1 MISKCKIIILCL
13 GLISPSWSADY
24 KGKIAFIDLTM
35 DSASA
40 EQYGELFTTMS
51 FQLQETAQM
60 RVIDPQEVLEV
71 VSQYVDLE
79 DPERELP
86 ERDIIIGIGQEL
98 GADYVMYGGTK
109 AGEYGSILTGKILS
123 VKSEGTVSTIEINI
137 LDVVNALAAES
148 NIASWAIIGADPPV
162 DLMRN
167 RRNLF
172 PKHPDNIKEEKTP
185 MGALW
190 RSTVAPGWGQF
201 YSNKK
206 AMGFAFP
213 SIEGLLFGLLLI
225 NFSQYTLAVD
235 NMKKTAKLYDTE
247 TDPDEV
253 LKLRSE
259 TIGYF
264 NAHERHNKAMIN
276 TGYMIG
282 TVWAINAVHAYIAGP
297 RPQNYIHGPE
307 PFPR

>member
-1 MISKCKIIILCL
+1 
-13 GLISPSWSADY
+13 
-24 KGKIAFIDLTM
+24 
-35 DSASA
+35 
-40 EQYGELFTTMS
+40 
-51 FQLQETAQM
+51 M

-109 AGEYGSILTGKILS
+109 VGEYGSILTGKILS

-148 NIASWAIIGADPPV
+148 NIASWAIIGADPPIE
-162 DLMRN
+162 LMRN

-172 PKHPDNIKEEKTP
+172 PKHPSNIKEEKTP
-185 MGALW
+185 LGALW

-206 AMGFAFP
+206 AMGVAFP
-213 SIEGLLFGLLLI
+213 SIEGLLFGLLLT

-235 NMKKTAKLYDTE
+235 NLKKTAKLYDAE

-264 NAHERHNKAMIN
+264 NAHERYNKAMIN

>member
-13 GLISPSWSADY
+13 GLISLSWSADY

>member
-1 MISKCKIIILCL
+1 MIFKCKIIILCL
-13 GLISPSWSADY
+13 GLISLSWSADY

-40 EQYGELFTTMS
+40 ERYGELFTTMS
-51 FQLQETAQM
+51 FQLQETTQM
-60 RVIDPQEVLEV
+60 QVIDPQEVLEV

-109 AGEYGSILTGKILS
+109 VGEYGSILTGKILS

-148 NIASWAIIGADPPV
+148 NIASWAIIGADPPIE
-162 DLMRN
+162 LMRN

-172 PKHPDNIKEEKTP
+172 PKHPSNIKEEKTP
-185 MGALW
+185 LGALW

-213 SIEGLLFGLLLI
+213 SIEGLLFGLLLT

-235 NMKKTAKLYDTE
+235 NL
-247 TDPDEV
+247 
-253 LKLRSE
+253 
-259 TIGYF
+259 
-264 NAHERHNKAMIN
+264 
-276 TGYMIG
+276 
-282 TVWAINAVHAYIAGP
+282 
-297 RPQNYIHGPE
+297 
-307 PFPR
+307 

>member
-1 MISKCKIIILCL
+1 
-13 GLISPSWSADY
+13 
-24 KGKIAFIDLTM
+24 
-35 DSASA
+35 
-40 EQYGELFTTMS
+40 
-51 FQLQETAQM
+51 
-60 RVIDPQEVLEV
+60 
-71 VSQYVDLE
+71 
-79 DPERELP
+79 
-86 ERDIIIGIGQEL
+86 
-98 GADYVMYGGTK
+98 
-109 AGEYGSILTGKILS
+109 
-123 VKSEGTVSTIEINI
+123 
-137 LDVVNALAAES
+137 VVNALAAES
-148 NIASWAIIGADPPV
+148 NIASWAIIGADPPIE
-162 DLMRN
+162 LMRN

-172 PKHPDNIKEEKTP
+172 PKHPSNIKEEKTP
-185 MGALW
+185 LGALW

-213 SIEGLLFGLLLI
+213 SIEGLLFGLLLT

-235 NMKKTAKLYDTE
+235 NLKKTAKLYDAE

-253 LKLRSE
+253 LKLRRE

-264 NAHERHNKAMIN
+264 NAHERYNKAMIN

>member
-1 MISKCKIIILCL
+1 
-13 GLISPSWSADY
+13 
-24 KGKIAFIDLTM
+24 
-35 DSASA
+35 
-40 EQYGELFTTMS
+40 
-51 FQLQETAQM
+51 
-60 RVIDPQEVLEV
+60 
-71 VSQYVDLE
+71 
-79 DPERELP
+79 
-86 ERDIIIGIGQEL
+86 
-98 GADYVMYGGTK
+98 MYGSTK
-109 AGEYGSILTGKILS
+109 VGEFGSILTGKILS
-123 VKSEGTVSTIEINI
+123 VKSGGTISTIQINI

-148 NIASWAIIGADPPV
+148 NIASWAIIGADPPIE
-162 DLMRN
+162 LMRN

-172 PKHPDNIKEEKTP
+172 PKHPSNIKEEKTP
-185 MGALW
+185 LGALW

-213 SIEGLLFGLLLI
+213 SIEGLLFGLLLS

-235 NMKKTAKLYDTE
+235 NMKKTAKLYDAE

-253 LKLRSE
+253 LELRSE
-259 TIGYF
+259 AIGYF
-264 NAHERHNKAMIN
+264 NAHKRYNKAMIN

-282 TVWAINAVHAYIAGP
+282 TVWAINAVHAYITGP

>member
-1 MISKCKIIILCL
+1 MNR
-13 GLISPSWSADY
+13 GADY
-24 KGKIAFIDLTM
+24 TGKIAFIDLTM
-35 DSASA
+35 DSASV
-40 EQYGELFTTMS
+40 EQYGKLFTTMS
-51 FQLQETAQM
+51 LQLAETAQM
-60 RVIDPQEVLEV
+60 QIINPREALEV

-79 DPERELP
+79 DPERDLP

-148 NIASWAIIGADPPV
+148 NIASWAIIGADPPIE
-162 DLMRN
+162 LMRN

-172 PKHPDNIKEEKTP
+172 PKHPSNIKEEKTP
-185 MGALW
+185 LGALW

-213 SIEGLLFGLLLI
+213 SIEGLLFGLLLT

-235 NMKKTAKLYDTE
+235 NMKKTAKLYDAE

-264 NAHERHNKAMIN
+264 NAHERYNKAMIN

>member
-1 MISKCKIIILCL
+1 MIFRCKIIILCL
-13 GLISPSWSADY
+13 GLIGVNRGADY
-24 KGKIAFIDLTM
+24 TGKIAFIDLTM

-51 FQLQETAQM
+51 LQLAETAQM
-60 RVIDPQEVLEV
+60 QIINPREALEV

-79 DPERELP
+79 DPERDLP

-148 NIASWAIIGADPPV
+148 NIASWAIIGADPPIE
-162 DLMRN
+162 LMRN

-172 PKHPDNIKEEKTP
+172 PKHPSNIKEEKTP
-185 MGALW
+185 LGALW

-213 SIEGLLFGLLLI
+213 SIEGLLFGLLLT

-235 NMKKTAKLYDTE
+235 NMKKTAKLYDAE

-264 NAHERHNKAMIN
+264 NAHERYNKAMIN

>member
-1 MISKCKIIILCL
+1 MIFKCKIIILCL
-13 GLISPSWSADY
+13 GFISLSWSADY

-51 FQLQETAQM
+51 FQLQETTQM

-148 NIASWAIIGADPPV
+148 NIASWAIIGADPPIE
-162 DLMRN
+162 LMRN

-172 PKHPDNIKEEKTP
+172 PKHPSNIKEEKTP
-185 MGALW
+185 LGALW

-206 AMGFAFP
+206 AMGVAFP
-213 SIEGLLFGLLLI
+213 SIEGLLFGLLLT

-235 NMKKTAKLYDTE
+235 NLKKTAKLYDAE

-264 NAHERHNKAMIN
+264 NAHERYNKAMIN

>member
-1 MISKCKIIILCL
+1 
-13 GLISPSWSADY
+13 
-24 KGKIAFIDLTM
+24 M

-71 VSQYVDLE
+71 VSQYVDLG
-79 DPERELP
+79 DPERDLP
-86 ERDIIIGIGQEL
+86 ERDVIIGIGQEL
-98 GADYVMYGGTK
+98 GADYVMYGSTK
-109 AGEYGSILTGKILS
+109 VGEFGSILTGKILS
-123 VKSEGTVSTIEINI
+123 VKSGGTISTIQINI

-148 NIASWAIIGADPPV
+148 NIASWAIIGADPPIE
-162 DLMRN
+162 LMRN

-172 PKHPDNIKEEKTP
+172 PKHPSNIKEEKTP
-185 MGALW
+185 LGALW

-213 SIEGLLFGLLLI
+213 SIEGLLFGLLLS

-235 NMKKTAKLYDTE
+235 NMKKTAKLYDAE

-253 LKLRSE
+253 LELRSE
-259 TIGYF
+259 AIGYF
-264 NAHERHNKAMIN
+264 NAHKRYNKAMIN

>member
-1 MISKCKIIILCL
+1 LIFKCKIIILFL
-13 GLISPSWSADY
+13 GLISLCWSADY
-24 KGKIAFIDLTM
+24 KGKIAFVDLTM

-71 VSQYVDLE
+71 VSQYVDLG
-79 DPERELP
+79 DPERDLP
-86 ERDIIIGIGQEL
+86 ERDVIIGIGQEL
-98 GADYVMYGGTK
+98 GADYVMYGSTK
-109 AGEYGSILTGKILS
+109 VGEFGSILTGKILS
-123 VKSEGTVSTIEINI
+123 VKSEGTISTIQINI

-148 NIASWAIIGADPPV
+148 SIASWAIIGADPPIE
-162 DLMRN
+162 LMRN

-172 PKHPDNIKEEKTP
+172 PKHPSNIKEEKTP
-185 MGALW
+185 LGALW

-213 SIEGLLFGLLLI
+213 SIEGLLFGLLLT
-225 NFSQYTLAVD
+225 NFSKYTLAVD
-235 NMKKTAKLYDTE
+235 NLQKTAKLYEAE

-253 LKLRSE
+253 LKLRTAFFTYE
-259 TIGYF
+259 DEHKRY
-264 NAHERHNKAMIN
+264 NKVMIN

>member
-1 MISKCKIIILCL
+1 
-13 GLISPSWSADY
+13 
-24 KGKIAFIDLTM
+24 
-35 DSASA
+35 
-40 EQYGELFTTMS
+40 
-51 FQLQETAQM
+51 M

-109 AGEYGSILTGKILS
+109 VGEYGSILTGKILS

-148 NIASWAIIGADPPV
+148 NIASWAIIGADPPIE
-162 DLMRN
+162 LMRN

-172 PKHPDNIKEEKTP
+172 PKHPSNIKEEKTP
-185 MGALW
+185 LGALW

-213 SIEGLLFGLLLI
+213 SIEGLLFGLLLF
-225 NFSQYTLAVD
+225 NLSQYALAVD
-235 NMKKTAKLYDTE
+235 NMNKTAKLYDAE

-253 LKLRSE
+253 LRLRSE
-259 TIGYF
+259 TIGYW
-264 NAHERHNKAMIN
+264 NAHNSYNKAMIS

-282 TVWAINAVHAYIAGP
+282 TVWAINAIHAYIAGP
-297 RPQNYIHGPE
+297 RPQKYIHGPE
-307 PFPR
+307 PYSR

>member
-1 MISKCKIIILCL
+1 MNR
-13 GLISPSWSADY
+13 GADY
-24 KGKIAFIDLTM
+24 TGKIAFIDLTM

-51 FQLQETAQM
+51 LQLAETAQM
-60 RVIDPQEVLEV
+60 QIINPREALEV

-79 DPERELP
+79 DPERDLP

-148 NIASWAIIGADPPV
+148 NIASWAIIGADPPIE
-162 DLMRN
+162 LMRN

-172 PKHPDNIKEEKTP
+172 PKHPSNIKEEKTP
-185 MGALW
+185 LGALW

-213 SIEGLLFGLLLI
+213 SIEGLLFGLLLT

-235 NMKKTAKLYDTE
+235 NLKKTAKLYDAE

-264 NAHERHNKAMIN
+264 NAHERYNKAMIN

>member
-109 AGEYGSILTGKILS
+109 VGEYGSILTGKILS

>member
-1 MISKCKIIILCL
+1 LIFRYKIIILCL
-13 GLISPSWSADY
+13 GLIGPSWSADY

-79 DPERELP
+79 DPERDLP
-86 ERDIIIGIGQEL
+86 DRDIIISIGQEL
-98 GADYVMYGGTK
+98 AADYVMYGGTIVGK
-109 AGEYGSILTGKILS
+109 YGSILTGKILS
-123 VKSEGTVSTIEINI
+123 VKSGGTISTIEINI
-137 LDVVNALAAES
+137 LDVINALAAES
-148 NIASWAIIGADPPV
+148 NIASWAIIGADPPFE
-162 DLMRN
+162 LMQN
-167 RRNLF
+167 RRNIF
-172 PKHPDNIKEEKTP
+172 PKHPSNIKEEKTP

-201 YSNKK
+201 YSNKR
-206 AMGFAFP
+206 AMGYAFS
-213 SIEGLLFGLLLI
+213 SIEGLLFGLLLF
-225 NFSQYTLAVD
+225 NLSQYALAV
-235 NMKKTAKLYDTE
+235 NNLNNTAKLYNAE

-253 LKLRSE
+253 LRLRSE
-259 TIGYF
+259 TIGYW
-264 NAHERHNKAMIN
+264 NAHKSHNKAMIS

-282 TVWAINAVHAYIAGP
+282 TVWAINAIHAYIAGP
-297 RPQNYIHGPE
+297 RPQKYIHGPE
-307 PFPR
+307 PYSR

>member
-1 MISKCKIIILCL
+1 LIFRCKIIILCL
-13 GLISPSWSADY
+13 SLIGPSWSADY

-86 ERDIIIGIGQEL
+86 DRDIIIGIGQEL

-109 AGEYGSILTGKILS
+109 VGEYGSILTGKILS

-148 NIASWAIIGADPPV
+148 NIASWAIIGADPPIE
-162 DLMRN
+162 LMRN

-206 AMGFAFP
+206 AMGVAFP
-213 SIEGLLFGLLLI
+213 SIEGLLFGLLLT

-235 NMKKTAKLYDTE
+235 NLKKTAKLYDAE

-264 NAHERHNKAMIN
+264 NAHERYNKAMIN

>member
-1 MISKCKIIILCL
+1 MIFKCKIIILCL
-13 GLISPSWSADY
+13 GLISLIWSADY

-172 PKHPDNIKEEKTP
+172 PKHPSNIKEEKTP
-185 MGALW
+185 LGALW

-253 LKLRSE
+253 LKLRRE
-259 TIGYF
+259 TIGYW
-264 NAHERHNKAMIN
+264 NEHKRYNKAMIN

>member
-1 MISKCKIIILCL
+1 MNR
-13 GLISPSWSADY
+13 GADY
-24 KGKIAFIDLTM
+24 TGKIAFIDLTM
-35 DSASA
+35 DSASV

-51 FQLQETAQM
+51 LQLAETAQM
-60 RVIDPQEVLEV
+60 QIINPREALEV

-79 DPERELP
+79 DPERDLP

-148 NIASWAIIGADPPV
+148 NIASWAIIGADPPIE
-162 DLMRN
+162 LMRN

-172 PKHPDNIKEEKTP
+172 PKHPSNIKEEKTP
-185 MGALW
+185 LGALW

-213 SIEGLLFGLLLI
+213 SIEGLLFGLLLT

-235 NMKKTAKLYDTE
+235 NLKKTAKLYDAE

-264 NAHERHNKAMIN
+264 NAHERYNKAMIN

>member
-213 SIEGLLFGLLLI
+213 SIEGLLFGLLLT